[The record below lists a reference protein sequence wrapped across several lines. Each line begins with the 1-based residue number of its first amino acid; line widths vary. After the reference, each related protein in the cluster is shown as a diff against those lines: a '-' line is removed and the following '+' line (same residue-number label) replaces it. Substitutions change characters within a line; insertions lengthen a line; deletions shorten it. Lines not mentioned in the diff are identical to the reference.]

1 MAKTRKHTSAAKP
14 KHANKRGRPRAPEPE
29 ASATSTCSSSSSG
42 VARAPGPTSPPVKQ
56 ISTGSKSPPCLQ
68 RRKKV
73 KISNDVQPSASE
85 VVLETVECHGNVFLA
100 WLTRTGKKE
109 GEGFYTKPIDDA
121 LEKTST
127 TNELYPHPLA
137 TKDCP
142 GNKSMQD
149 LFAFHYYLPRRESR
163 GKNLQVKLCFNNW
176 RHVAFG
182 CTDNIIFC
190 KRIKQA

>member
-1 MAKTRKHTSAAKP
+1 MVNTRKKAPPAVKPNVAK
-14 KHANKRGRPRAPEPE
+14 KRGRPNVKTADKRKPE
-29 ASATSTCSSSSSG
+29 ATHGQVSVASTCSSSLE
-42 VARAPGPTSPPVKQ
+42 VAQGTAFNSPPVKE
-56 ISTGSKSPPCLQ
+56 ISTGSKSPPSLQ

-73 KISNDVQPSASE
+73 KISNTVVPSAPE
-85 VVLETVECHGNVFLA
+85 VLLEVVECHGNVFLA
-100 WLTRTGKKE
+100 WLSRTGRKE

-121 LEKTST
+121 LQKTSG

-163 GKNLQVKLCFNNW
+163 GKNLQVKLCFNN
-176 RHVAFG
+176 
-182 CTDNIIFC
+182 
-190 KRIKQA
+190 